1 MAVVSPTPSICTA
14 PVKLLTTEYQ
24 KSMAVLV
31 LQPPL
36 TLGGKCAFRLLWR
49 QHGILSWGLGTEE
62 EQMFTDFIA
71 KHNYPQ
77 S

>member
-1 MAVVSPTPSICTA
+1 
-14 PVKLLTTEYQ
+14 
-24 KSMAVLV
+24 MAVLA

-36 TLGGKCAFRLLWR
+36 TLGGKCAFQLLWR